1 MGDFTSPD
9 AASGPAS
16 NQVYVRSERNPKGD
30 GRVDRIAFSASDGK
44 GGSCSGTAKVL
55 VPRKKG
61 ETAVDGGNTASWNS
75 FTGAPV
81 S

>member
-1 MGDFTSPD
+1 MRPRVPPRT
-9 AASGPAS
+9 
-16 NQVYVRSERNPKGD
+16 RSTCALERNPKGD